1 MKGHWVAAGFAPK
14 RHMSKPVPMCARKP
28 EPAGYQTTT
37 PPPMNDLP
45 MLTESVIH
53 GILMFYLVVSAGRIV
68 FYWPQISAILKCPN
82 RASSSSILSQCYFSM
97 AFWVSTLYFC
107 TVKPDL
113 WAGLVAAGNAM
124 ASTFTTACI
133 IWKRQSKHL
142 QEKSNLCFESDQRS
156 K

>member
-1 MKGHWVAAGFAPK
+1 
-14 RHMSKPVPMCARKP
+14 
-28 EPAGYQTTT
+28 
-37 PPPMNDLP
+37 MNDLP
-45 MLTESVIH
+45 MLTEKVIH

-124 ASTFTTACI
+124 ASSVTTLCI
-133 IWKRQSKHL
+133 LWKRNKPPTS
-142 QEKSNLCFESDQRS
+142 ESIQ
-156 K
+156 